1 VICFFASGFGIAACP
16 AFIANWFPRKK
27 GIALGWATMGAPI
40 SSSAFV
46 AGFSVLL
53 ATKGIHTAFMIFGIF
68 AVIIGIITFFWA
80 KMSRLMSISCRITW
94 RWMRIS
100 QHRKFM

>member
-1 VICFFASGFGIAACP
+1 
-16 AFIANWFPRKK
+16 
-27 GIALGWATMGAPI
+27 MGAPI

-80 KMSRLMSISCRITW
+80 KNEPADVNFLPDNMALDEDIATQEVHVDNEKFSIKNILKNRNTW
-94 RWMRIS
+94 LIIFVIFYIAA
-100 QHRKFM
+100 Q